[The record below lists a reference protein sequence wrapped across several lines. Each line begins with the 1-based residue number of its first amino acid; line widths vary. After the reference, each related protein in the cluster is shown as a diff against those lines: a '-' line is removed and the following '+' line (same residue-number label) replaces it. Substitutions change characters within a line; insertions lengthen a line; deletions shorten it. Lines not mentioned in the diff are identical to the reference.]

1 MTIPFAYKGEAM
13 LVRWSETPKG
23 RTVTLLLDPLVG
35 DQHPFKFLKCGENG
49 QRMQIA
55 AALIGDDEK
64 PAVPPTKKSPG
75 SSNGRTP
82 DFDSGNGGSS
92 PSPGSKP
99 KVYTRSQRAAIMCQD
114 QDFQAWFASTLP
126 GCWIGNGFDGDA
138 VACDYA
144 LKERLG
150 IKSKKE
156 LDTDL
161 EAAARFDALR
171 TDYELRDMVR

>member
-64 PAVPPTKKSPG
+64 PAVPPT
-75 SSNGRTP
+75 R
-82 DFDSGNGGSS
+82 
-92 PSPGSKP
+92 P
-99 KVYTRSQRAAIMCQD
+99 KVAEKKTVEAEVQKERTYTRSQRAAIMCQD
-114 QDFQAWFASTLP
+114 REFSAWLRRLCERHRP
-126 GCWIGNGFDGDA
+126 GYSFDMDTDA
-138 VACDYA
+138 V
-144 LKERLG
+144 LKVYLG
-150 IKSKKE
+150 VASKKE
-156 LDTDL
+156 LDTDP

-171 TDYELRDMVR
+171 TDYELKDMVR